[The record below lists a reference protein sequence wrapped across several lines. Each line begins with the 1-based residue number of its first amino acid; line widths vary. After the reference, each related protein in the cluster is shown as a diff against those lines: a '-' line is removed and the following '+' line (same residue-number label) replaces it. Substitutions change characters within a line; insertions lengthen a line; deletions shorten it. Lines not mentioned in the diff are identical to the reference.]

1 MAQQAY
7 TLLLRLLSPLIWGWM
22 YWRARRAGGDWQIF
36 SADRFGSYALPWD
49 GEAPVWVHAV
59 SLGETRAAHSLIVS
73 LLSRGDRVL
82 LTHMTPTGRAE
93 GAKLFAAEIATGQLR
108 QQWLPYDFPGATR
121 RFFKHYHPRL
131 GILIEREV
139 WPNLLDQAQE
149 ADVPIILTSARFSER
164 AQGHVRRIDQ
174 VFLSLMRDAYAS
186 IDLVLAQTEDDARR
200 LFEVGASNVQIVGNL
215 KFDVVL
221 PVVAVDA
228 GRAWRQRLTRPVI
241 SIASTREGEDAMFVS
256 AIQQQLKHPDVMPED
271 YSVHAVYLD
280 PILTPMPV
288 VTDTEVKPPALVSKA
303 DADADAAAT
312 PPIESAYSAAAS
324 TPPLFFLIPRH
335 PQRFDEAAALLQQS
349 GLRFVRWSDIRHHT
363 HADRELSD
371 VRVVLGDTLG
381 EMPFFYAASDV
392 AIVAGSFAPH
402 GGQNLIEAC
411 AMGTPVIVG
420 PFARNFADA
429 VQGAVT
435 AGAAIQIQTSEIVDP
450 ALRAVATALSWLK
463 EPEALSERGRLGRE
477 WVALHTGA
485 TARILQHINDFEVAR
500 DQALQ
505 RRH

>member
-7 TLLLRLLSPLIWGWM
+7 TFLLRLLSPLIWGWM
-22 YWRARRAGGDWQIF
+22 AWRARRAGGDWQIF
-36 SADRFGSYALPWD
+36 SAERFGSYALPWD

-82 LTHMTPTGRAE
+82 LTHTTPTGRAE
-93 GAKLFAAEIATGQLR
+93 GTKLFAAEIATGQLR

-121 RFFKHYHPRL
+121 RFFKHYRPRL

-139 WPNLLDQAQE
+139 WPNLLDQAQA
-149 ADVPIILTSARFSER
+149 ADVPMILASARFSER
-164 AQGHVRRIDQ
+164 AQTHVRRIDQ
-174 VFLSLMRDAYAS
+174 FFLSLMRDAYAS

-200 LFEVGASNVQIVGNL
+200 LFEVGASNVQIVGNV

-221 PVVAVDA
+221 PVVAVDS
-228 GRAWRQRLTRPVI
+228 GRVWRQRLTRPVI

-256 AIQQQLKHPDVMPED
+256 AIKHQLTHPEVMPDD
-271 YSVHAVYLD
+271 YSAHAVHFD

-288 VTDTEVKPPALVSKA
+288 AETEPAA
-303 DADADAAAT
+303 
-312 PPIESAYSAAAS
+312 ISAAAPLPYPLPAS
-324 TPPLFFLIPRH
+324 PPPLFFLIPRH
-335 PQRFDEAAALLQQS
+335 PQRFDEAAALLEQS
-349 GLRFVRWSDIRHHT
+349 GLSFVRWTDIRHST
-363 HADRELSD
+363 QADRELSE
-371 VRVVLGDTLG
+371 VQVVLGDTLG

-429 VQGAVT
+429 VRGAVA
-435 AGAAIQIQTSEIVDP
+435 AGAAIQIQRSEFVDP
-450 ALRAVATALSWLK
+450 ALRAVATALNWLK
-463 EPEALSERGRLGRE
+463 QPEALSERGRLGQE
-477 WVALHTGA
+477 WVGLHTGA
-485 TARILQHINDFEVAR
+485 TARIVQHINEFEVAR
-500 DQALQ
+500 DQVLQ
-505 RRH
+505 PLR

>member
-7 TLLLRLLSPLIWGWM
+7 TFLLRLLSPLIWGWM
-22 YWRARRAGGDWQIF
+22 AWRARRAGGDWQIF
-36 SADRFGSYALPWD
+36 SSDRFASYALPWD

-82 LTHMTPTGRAE
+82 LTHTTPTGRAE

-121 RFFKHYHPRL
+121 RFFKHYRPRL

-139 WPNLLDQAQE
+139 WPNLLDQAQA
-149 ADVPIILTSARFSER
+149 ADVPMILASARFSER
-164 AQGHVRRIDQ
+164 AQTHVRRIDQ
-174 VFLSLMRDAYAS
+174 LFLSLMRDAYAS

-221 PVVAVDA
+221 PIVAVDA
-228 GRAWRQRLTRPVI
+228 GRAWRERLTRPVI

-256 AIQQQLKHPDVMPED
+256 AIKHQLTHPEVMPED
-271 YSVHAVYLD
+271 YSAHAVHFD
-280 PILTPMPV
+280 PILTLMPIAETEPTTSV
-288 VTDTEVKPPALVSKA
+288 PVTSPATAPAPYPL
-303 DADADAAAT
+303 
-312 PPIESAYSAAAS
+312 PAS
-324 TPPLFFLIPRH
+324 PPPLFFLIPRH
-335 PQRFDEAAALLQQS
+335 PQRFDEAAALLEQS
-349 GLRFVRWSDIRHHT
+349 GVSFVRWSDIRHNT

-429 VQGAVT
+429 VQGAVA
-435 AGAAIQIQTSEIVDP
+435 AGAAIQIQRSELVDP
-450 ALRAVATALSWLK
+450 ALRAVATALNWLK
-463 EPEALSERGRLGRE
+463 EPEALSERGRLGQQ
-477 WVALHTGA
+477 WVSLHTGA
-485 TARILQHINDFEVAR
+485 TARIVQHINEFEVAR

-505 RRH
+505 RLH

>member
-36 SADRFGSYALPWD
+36 SAERFGSYALPWD

-82 LTHMTPTGRAE
+82 LTHTTPTGRAE

-149 ADVPIILTSARFSER
+149 ADVPMILASARFSER
-164 AQGHVRRIDQ
+164 ALGHVRRIDQ

-221 PVVAVDA
+221 PGVAVDA

-256 AIQQQLKHPDVMPED
+256 AIQHQFKHPEVLPED
-271 YSVHAVYLD
+271 YSVHAVHFD
-280 PILTPMPV
+280 PILTPIPV
-288 VTDTEVKPPALVSKA
+288 ATEVERKTLAPVTASEDSAVASAAGAYPITTSPPA
-303 DADADAAAT
+303 
-312 PPIESAYSAAAS
+312 
-324 TPPLFFLIPRH
+324 LFFLIPRH
-335 PQRFDEAAALLQQS
+335 PQRFDEAAALLEQS
-349 GLRFVRWSDIRHHT
+349 GLSFVRWSDIRHNT
-363 HADRELSD
+363 HADSALSD

-429 VQGAVT
+429 VQGAVA
-435 AGAAIQIQTSEIVDP
+435 AGAAIQIQSSEIVDP
-450 ALRAVATALSWLK
+450 ALRAVATALNWLK

-485 TARILQHINDFEVAR
+485 TARILQHINDFEVVR
-500 DQALQ
+500 DQTLQ

>member
-22 YWRARRAGGDWQIF
+22 YWRARRAGGVWQIF

-49 GEAPVWVHAV
+49 GEAPLWVHAV
-59 SLGETRAAHSLIVS
+59 SLGETRAAHSLIMS

-82 LTHMTPTGRAE
+82 LTHTTPTGRAE

-149 ADVPIILTSARFSER
+149 ADVPMILASARFSER

-200 LFEVGASNVQIVGNL
+200 LFEVGATNVQIVGNL

-221 PVVAVDA
+221 PGLAVDA

-256 AIQQQLKHPDVMPED
+256 AIQHQLKHPEILPED
-271 YSVHAVYLD
+271 HAVHAVHFD
-280 PILTPMPV
+280 PILTPIPV
-288 VTDTEVKPPALVSKA
+288 AAEVESKTLAPVAYPIPAA
-303 DADADAAAT
+303 
-312 PPIESAYSAAAS
+312 P
-324 TPPLFFLIPRH
+324 PPLFFLIPRH
-335 PQRFDEAAALLQQS
+335 PQRFDEAARLLEQS
-349 GLRFVRWSDIRHHT
+349 GLSFVRWSDIRHNT
-363 HADRELSD
+363 QADRALSD

-429 VQGAVT
+429 VQGAVA
-435 AGAAIQIQTSEIVDP
+435 AGAAIQIQSSEIVDP

-500 DQALQ
+500 DQTLQ

>member
-1 MAQQAY
+1 
-7 TLLLRLLSPLIWGWM
+7 M
-22 YWRARRAGGDWQIF
+22 YWRARRAGGVWQIF

-49 GEAPVWVHAV
+49 GEAPLWVHAV

-82 LTHMTPTGRAE
+82 LTHTTPTGRAE
-93 GAKLFAAEIATGQLR
+93 GAKLFAVEIATGQLR

-121 RFFKHYHPRL
+121 RFFKHYRPRL

-149 ADVPIILTSARFSER
+149 VDVPMILASARFSER

-221 PVVAVDA
+221 PGLAVDA
-228 GRAWRQRLTRPVI
+228 GRAWRQGLTRPVI

-256 AIQQQLKHPDVMPED
+256 AIQHQLKHPEVLPED
-271 YSVHAVYLD
+271 HAVHAVNFD
-280 PILTPMPV
+280 PILTPIPV
-288 VTDTEVKPPALVSKA
+288 AVEVESKTLAPVAYPIPAA
-303 DADADAAAT
+303 
-312 PPIESAYSAAAS
+312 P
-324 TPPLFFLIPRH
+324 PPLFFLIPRH
-335 PQRFDEAAALLQQS
+335 PQRFDEAARLLEQS
-349 GLRFVRWSDIRHHT
+349 GLSFVRWSDIRHNT

-435 AGAAIQIQTSEIVDP
+435 AGAAIQIQSSEIVDP
-450 ALRAVATALSWLK
+450 ALRAVATALNWLK

-485 TARILQHINDFEVAR
+485 TARILQQINDFEVAR

>member
-82 LTHMTPTGRAE
+82 LTHTTPTGRAE

-121 RFFKHYHPRL
+121 RFFKHYRPRL

-139 WPNLLDQAQE
+139 WPNLLNQAQSS
-149 ADVPIILTSARFSER
+149 DVPIILASARFSER

-174 VFLSLMRDAYAS
+174 IFLSLMRDAYAS

-221 PVVAVDA
+221 PVVAVDV
-228 GRAWRQRLTRPVI
+228 GRAWRQRLSRPVI

-256 AIQQQLKHPDVMPED
+256 AIKHQLTHPEVMPED
-271 YSVHAVYLD
+271 YSAHSVHFD

-288 VTDTEVKPPALVSKA
+288 GSALSVG
-303 DADADAAAT
+303 DAAPVAS
-312 PPIESAYSAAAS
+312 SAPLPVSP
-324 TPPLFFLIPRH
+324 PPLFLLIPRH
-335 PQRFDEAAALLQQS
+335 PQRFDEAAALLEQS
-349 GLRFVRWSDIRHHT
+349 GLRFVRWSDIRHNT

-429 VQGAVT
+429 VQGAVA
-435 AGAAIQIQTSEIVDP
+435 AGAAIQIQRSELVDP
-450 ALRAVATALSWLK
+450 ALRAVATALNWLK
-463 EPEALSERGRLGRE
+463 EPEALSERGRLGRD

-485 TARILQHINDFEVAR
+485 TTRILQHINEFEVAR
-500 DQALQ
+500 DQALV
-505 RRH
+505 RLR